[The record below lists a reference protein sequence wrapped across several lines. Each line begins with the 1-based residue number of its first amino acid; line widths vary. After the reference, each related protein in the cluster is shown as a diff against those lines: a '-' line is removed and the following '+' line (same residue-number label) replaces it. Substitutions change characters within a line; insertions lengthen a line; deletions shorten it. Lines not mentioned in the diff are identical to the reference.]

1 MFVTHHPHATTSHA
15 GKEPELESKDKHAS
29 PRLSHVRHGRHI
41 LNLELAHQ
49 GGEVP
54 TVCNHSDHLQTA
66 ADALHSL
73 L

>member
-15 GKEPELESKDKHAS
+15 GKEPELKSKDKHVS